1 MTEANMIGYT
11 GPGKLAAHVTPR
23 MSANNGDVLRDGNAG
38 LGMVSLPTFLHYEAI
53 NKGLLKPLFPT
64 YQWSGFDI
72 FVVYPKTT
80 ILPKRTRVFVD
91 FISGFM
97 VSHPIGD
104 IHGLV

>member
-1 MTEANMIGYT
+1 MEQKFRGQEHFQE
-11 GPGKLAAHVTPR
+11 LPR
-23 MSANNGDVLRDGNAG
+23 QAEVGLRDLAVAG

-91 FISGFM
+91 FIAGLYGKS
-97 VSHPIGD
+97 PYWED
-104 IHGLV
+104 INGLALTG